1 MTMQEQKEHNQQKVF
16 DVLKK
21 RGPSSIEYVAL
32 KAGLS
37 ISQVRKGFRDLTKT
51 GRAKTFIYLDARG
64 KKLEIAIR
72 RTIGMA
78 LENAQVMPKKP
89 RAKSKPNGK

>member
-1 MTMQEQKEHNQQKVF
+1 MTMQEQKIHDQQKVL

-37 ISQVRKGFRDLTKT
+37 INQVRKGFKDLTKT

-64 KKLEIAIR
+64 KKLQIAIR
-72 RTIGMA
+72 RTIAMA
-78 LENAQVMPKKP
+78 LESAQVTPKK
-89 RAKSKPNGK
+89 NGKNGN